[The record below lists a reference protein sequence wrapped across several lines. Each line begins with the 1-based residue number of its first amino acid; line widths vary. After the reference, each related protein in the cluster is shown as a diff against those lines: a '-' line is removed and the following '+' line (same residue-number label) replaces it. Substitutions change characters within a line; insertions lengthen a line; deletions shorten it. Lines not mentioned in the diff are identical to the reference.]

1 MLASLY
7 INNKHYGHI
16 ETTLKEAAEI
26 YRRLVVSNPSEYEP
40 DLIQVLHN
48 LTIHYYN
55 NKRFNEAEM
64 TCKEASEMLR
74 PLAAS
79 NPSTYEPYLL
89 QTLNNLAAM
98 YYGAKNHSDF
108 VDVVKEML
116 EIYRRSGEKGPKYVE
131 ALGNLSYYEI
141 ILRKYGESEQ
151 YGREALAID
160 STKHW
165 IATNLAAALLFQ
177 GKYAEAEQIYRQ
189 YKSEKKETFL
199 SDFKAFSEAGV
210 IPKEYE
216 ADVEKIKKML
226 NEE

>member
-1 MLASLY
+1 MNCKEAVEFYKPLAASNPSAYEPTYARSLAMLASLY
-7 INNKHYGHI
+7 INNKHYDHI

-26 YRRLVVSNPSEYEP
+26 Y
-40 DLIQVLHN
+40 
-48 LTIHYYN
+48 
-55 NKRFNEAEM
+55 KR
-64 TCKEASEMLR
+64 
-74 PLAAS
+74 LAAS

-89 QTLNNLAAM
+89 HTLNNLAAM
-98 YYGAKNHSDF
+98 NYRAKNYSDF

-116 EIYRRSGEKGPKYVE
+116 EIYRRLGEKGPKYVE

-177 GKYAEAEQIYRQ
+177 GKYAEAEQMYRQ
-189 YKSEKKETFL
+189 YKSEEKETFL